1 MEAPNR
7 FRDHCPTKPL
17 KPFGRS
23 ELSKSVRTFAG
34 GEAALLLDG
43 DKGPLAI
50 DDLPVEDTAHSLA
63 HHLSVVVLNNSHLP
77 SRQSA
82 LKPPAH

>member
-7 FRDHCPTKPL
+7 LRDHCPTKPL

-50 DDLPVEDTAHSLA
+50 DDLPVEDVVADDENGRVLR
-63 HHLSVVVLNNSHLP
+63 SVVV
-77 SRQSA
+77 
-82 LKPPAH
+82 

>member
-1 MEAPNR
+1 M
-7 FRDHCPTKPL
+7 

-34 GEAALLLDG
+34 GDGEAALLLDG

-50 DDLPVEDTAHSLA
+50 DDLPVEDVVADDENGRVLR
-63 HHLSVVVLNNSHLP
+63 SVVV
-77 SRQSA
+77 
-82 LKPPAH
+82 

>member
-1 MEAPNR
+1 MEWNNGSSDSDLRPR
-7 FRDHCPTKPL
+7 PSPT

-50 DDLPVEDTAHSLA
+50 DDLPVEDVVADDENGRVLR
-63 HHLSVVVLNNSHLP
+63 SVVV
-77 SRQSA
+77 
-82 LKPPAH
+82 